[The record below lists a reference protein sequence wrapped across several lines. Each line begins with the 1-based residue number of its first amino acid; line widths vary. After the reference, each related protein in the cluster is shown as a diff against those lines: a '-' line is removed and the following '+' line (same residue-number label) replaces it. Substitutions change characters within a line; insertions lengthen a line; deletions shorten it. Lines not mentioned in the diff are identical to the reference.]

1 MGFFIVC
8 EKMRTFIEKIIIYE
22 DKMYPLCRYLKDG
35 KRNSDHNTMI
45 MHLNIT
51 FMEKR
56 QDKIEMFYFK
66 NSEGQKEFFQL
77 TELRRDLVNFFQN
90 ENEIEK
96 QCNYLFSPLKR

>member
-1 MGFFIVC
+1 
-8 EKMRTFIEKIIIYE
+8 MRTFIEKIIIYE

-56 QDKIEMFYFK
+56 QDKIEMFNLK
-66 NSEGQKEFFQL
+66 NSECQKDFFQL
-77 TELRRDLVNFFQN
+77 TEMRRDLVKGVVG
-90 ENEIEK
+90 ETSRPS
-96 QCNYLFSPLKR
+96 LFVLICPFSAFTRPLTNI